1 MRWKLLT
8 LGQKC
13 HGKGK
18 VLHEKDRKYVSVW
31 ERGVK
36 KQAGNMSQIDKN
48 VTNQVK
54 GVGNDVTCDNTST
67 LGQGWM

>member
-1 MRWKLLT
+1 
-8 LGQKC
+8 
-13 HGKGK
+13 